1 MSLYFHTWAKER
13 PLNHLFAPEKKI
25 NVFFKIPFHIFRKY
39 LEYKLNR
46 IELNEDFKEIFI
58 PMTPWSKWIWLHPYF
73 FVWKINA
80 KNKLHGIRC
89 GIGKVSL
96 ENANAAREFPE
107 MAWLYC
113 SFPSHT
119 QNLKKKKWELPHTHR
134 ENICYHP
141 NHMMGLSQLIYLNV
155 KISLL
160 SKIRRINILVD
171 LCMHISKA
179 TSIRCK

>member
-1 MSLYFHTWAKER
+1 MLISHRLMSLYFHTWAKER

-113 SFPSHT
+113 SFPSHI
-119 QNLKKKKWELPHTHR
+119 QNLKKKS
-134 ENICYHP
+134 ENY
-141 NHMMGLSQLIYLNV
+141 LTLIE
-155 KISLL
+155 KISV
-160 SKIRRINILVD
+160 ITPTIWWGWVNWYI
-171 LCMHISKA
+171 
-179 TSIRCK
+179 